1 MSMNAAGV
9 ANVALAQIASQELQL
24 QLADASVIL
33 PTIWDLSS
41 KVGPGMKSIAIPRVS
56 GLATAAM
63 LDNGN
68 EATGSGMTLSVD
80 TLLLNNKRSL
90 PEYIYDTSID
100 SAVDIEKAFFD
111 NAPSVFLEYVENVV
125 YLELDGAS
133 ASNPDHVLQMSGV
146 SNIIPTLA
154 DIRLAAKLLDEQK
167 LPASDRFLA
176 VTPNIK
182 HAILAFTEVS
192 DTSKFGNSEA
202 IQKGYIGE
210 LYGFKIV
217 CSNQV
222 TANTMVAYHRSACAF
237 GAQKKLTPA
246 KERQESKYRTFIA
259 LNMMFGVKVL
269 DAGKRCIL
277 FNATGS

>member
-1 MSMNAAGV
+1 MALNSAGV
-9 ANVALAQIASQELQL
+9 ANVALAQIASQDLQL
-24 QLADASVIL
+24 QLADEAVLL
-33 PTIWDLSS
+33 PTIWNLTP
-41 KVGPGMKSIAIPRVS
+41 KVGPGMKSISIPRVS

-63 LDNGN
+63 TDDGT
-68 EATGSGMTLSVD
+68 EATASGMALSID

-90 PEYIYDTSID
+90 PEFIYDSAID

-111 NAPSVFLEYVENVV
+111 NAPAVFLEYVENVV

-133 ASNPDHVLQMSGV
+133 ASNPDHVLQMSGA
-146 SNIIPTLA
+146 SNVVPTIA
-154 DIRLAAKLLDEQK
+154 DIRLAAKLMDEQK
-167 LPASDRFLA
+167 LPTADRYLA

-182 HAILAFTEVS
+182 HAILAFSEVS
-192 DTSKFGNSEA
+192 DTSKFGNSDA
-202 IQKGYIGE
+202 IQKGVIGE

-222 TANTMVAYHRSACAF
+222 TANTMVAYHKTACAF
-237 GAQKKLTPA
+237 AAQKQLAPA

-269 DAGKRCIL
+269 HAGKRCIL